1 MNDEM
6 PEFRAVIDPPKE
18 ASVYMWVS
26 PSGRKDE
33 LEVLYV
39 GKAGFGVQRRL
50 SQHRGGFVNSGV
62 GRKNRTLIA
71 EWINGGRS
79 IMVFARVSA
88 AHRVFGI
95 EVSLYS
101 TEEHALCARFL
112 PRWNRANFP
121 RAADAPDLPT
131 AQVQAVAIAPQPADL
146 PAFNEVADGDEIAA
160 FYGTL
165 PADKQSQFAQL
176 VALIEQR
183 DPAAGQKV
191 VGGYT
196 GQPPG
201 YNAKPMLVFGSIGP
215 GGRAMNFLGRI
226 PLVDGENC
234 PLTVIFPDSAR
245 VPGIDADLIAAG
257 SSGSWR
263 PLDLVNFLQHPNAY
277 LR

>member
-1 MNDEM
+1 MPIQRQALKDLGFTHTHNVEMNDEM

-101 TEEHALCARFL
+101 TEEHALCGFL

-131 AQVQAVAIAPQPADL
+131 A
-146 PAFNEVADGDEIAA
+146 
-160 FYGTL
+160 T
-165 PADKQSQFAQL
+165 S
-176 VALIEQR
+176 
-183 DPAAGQKV
+183 
-191 VGGYT
+191 
-196 GQPPG
+196 
-201 YNAKPMLVFGSIGP
+201 
-215 GGRAMNFLGRI
+215 
-226 PLVDGENC
+226 
-234 PLTVIFPDSAR
+234 
-245 VPGIDADLIAAG
+245 AG
-257 SSGSWR
+257 SSYRTPTG
-263 PLDLVNFLQHPNAY
+263 
-277 LR
+277 